1 VAAAHIETPSPRN
14 PLGMKGCGESG
25 TIPATGTLISAI
37 EDALSPFNVR
47 IRDLP
52 LSPERLRRI
61 VAEGVS
67 QTAKG

>member
-1 VAAAHIETPSPRN
+1 
-14 PLGMKGCGESG
+14 MKGCGESG